1 MIRLWRFEISPNNP
15 ASFFAFERSERQR
28 TNDSRQS
35 RNAKLLLLAA
45 LGALASC
52 TQYREPQA
60 NCFTFLAS
68 TAPVAPDCD
77 FTPLGA
83 PEGDIEV

>member
-1 MIRLWRFEISPNNP
+1 MIRTLFLIT
-15 ASFFAFERSERQR
+15 AH
-28 TNDSRQS
+28 
-35 RNAKLLLLAA
+35 
-45 LGALASC
+45 GALASW

-68 TAPVAPDCD
+68 TAPVAPDCH
-77 FTPLGA
+77 FTPLGT